1 MIKQWTVDLAQKATL
16 PAACPLRSVAAA
28 VRPTQQ
34 RPRLK
39 LPAISAEEWRV
50 GNLAFTYPTLA
61 IRTRYYTREHSRQH
75 SPRDINLAQT
85 MADAPAKQEKEHV
98 KAAPPPAD
106 IASDPEEDDL
116 SDLDDVLDEF
126 ANTKLD
132 AKPAAPKTAPQPAA
146 PPASGPGRPEDISPA
161 ELLLQDEDEFA
172 KKLQEEMAQLLGQGD
187 FQKQFEEI
195 MKEMNSELGGDHLPA
210 PTAEEAAAAATAS
223 LKDNSSPKAGESA
236 SKADKNFQDTIRKT
250 MERMQESGD
259 AASSAAA
266 SSANQDDILA
276 QMLKEME
283 SGGFGG
289 EGSDEDFSKV
299 LMGMMEQLTNKEI
312 LYEPMK
318 ELDDKFPEWME
329 KNKEKV
335 SKEDL
340 KRYEE
345 QQVLVKEITARF
357 ERKGYSDDNAKDREY
372 IVERM
377 QKVCQP
383 LQHNC
388 YCLLTVP
395 L

>member
-1 MIKQWTVDLAQKATL
+1 
-16 PAACPLRSVAAA
+16 
-28 VRPTQQ
+28 
-34 RPRLK
+34 
-39 LPAISAEEWRV
+39 
-50 GNLAFTYPTLA
+50 
-61 IRTRYYTREHSRQH
+61 
-75 SPRDINLAQT
+75 

-106 IASDPEEDDL
+106 VASDPEEDDL

-132 AKPAAPKTAPQPAA
+132 SNAPKPAPQPSA
-146 PPASGPGRPEDISPA
+146 PSASGPGRPEDVSPA

-195 MKEMNSELGGDHLPA
+195 MKEMNSEMGGDHLPA
-210 PTAEEAAAAATAS
+210 PTASEAAAAVTSS
-223 LKDNSSPKAGESA
+223 LKDGASAKAAETET

-289 EGSDEDFSKV
+289 EGSDEDFSKI

-318 ELDDKFPEWME
+318 ELNDKFPTWME
-329 KNKEKV
+329 KNKDNV
-335 SKEDL
+335 PKEDL

-377 QKVCQP
+377 QKMQAAGSPPPDLVGDMNAAQEALAGMDEGCPTQ
-383 LQHNC
+383 
-388 YCLLTVP
+388 
-395 L
+395 

>member
-1 MIKQWTVDLAQKATL
+1 VTCICIHNVCHPRALEPSNA
-16 PAACPLRSVAAA
+16 LRIQEVETA
-28 VRPTQQ
+28 VVI
-34 RPRLK
+34 
-39 LPAISAEEWRV
+39 A
-50 GNLAFTYPTLA
+50 
-61 IRTRYYTREHSRQH
+61 
-75 SPRDINLAQT
+75 

-126 ANTKLD
+126 AHAKLD
-132 AKPAAPKTAPQPAA
+132 SKAPAASAPKAAPQPSA
-146 PPASGPGRPEDISPA
+146 PSASGPGRPEDVSPA

-195 MKEMNSELGGDHLPA
+195 MKEMNSEMGGDHLPA
-210 PTAEEAAAAATAS
+210 PTASEAAAAATSS
-223 LKDNSSPKAGESA
+223 LKDSNTSPKSGGEA

-283 SGGFGG
+283 GGGFGG
-289 EGSDEDFSKV
+289 EGGDEDFSKI

-318 ELDDKFPEWME
+318 ELDDKFPAWME
-329 KNKEKV
+329 ENKEKV
-335 SKEDL
+335 PKEDL

-377 QKVCQP
+377 QKVCSSVHVDCFFTDW
-383 LQHNC
+383 LQMQAAGSPPPDLVGDMNAAQEALAGMDEGC
-388 YCLLTVP
+388 PTQ
-395 L
+395 